1 MLLLDSKSQIVI
13 MEFQHHPD
21 QQRYVLSFEGAQAY
35 VSYQNTDGV
44 RVLDYSFVP
53 PEFRGKKIGAE
64 LVRRTY
70 ELLIEEDI
78 EAKATCGYLVA
89 VAKRQPEWQRF
100 I

>member
-1 MLLLDSKSQIVI
+1 MLLLDLNSQTFT
-13 MEFQHHPD
+13 MEFQHRPD

-35 VSYQNTDGV
+35 VSYQDSDGV

-53 PEFRGKKIGAE
+53 PEFRGKKVGAE

-78 EAKATCGYLVA
+78 EAKATCGYLRTL
-89 VAKRQPEWQRF
+89 AKRQPEWQRF
-100 I
+100 V